1 MLSRL
6 NMSSLKLA
14 DGLESDGSGCLFDPT
29 VRATLN
35 RIGGGN
41 GRALEA
47 ISALRLA
54 AKRLHEA
61 TERWAEGHGLTE
73 SRLQILT
80 YLYFNPDHQMSLG
93 QLAEAQNLVPRTVTG
108 LVDKLERDGL
118 VRRVADPSDRRSV
131 RAQLTK
137 AGLARIGALRKDA
150 AERQALGTG
159 GLKPRQLAEL
169 RHLCLLLVKQLDAV
183 EGRR

>member
-1 MLSRL
+1 
-6 NMSSLKLA
+6 MSSLKLA
-14 DGLESDGSGCLFDPT
+14 GGLERDGSGCLYDPT
-29 VRATLN
+29 VRAALN
-35 RIGGGN
+35 RMGGGN

-61 TERWAEGHGLTE
+61 TERWTESHGLTE

-80 YLYFNPDHQMSLG
+80 SLYFNPDHQMSLG
-93 QLAEAQNLVPRTVTG
+93 HLAEAQNLVPRTVTG

-118 VRRVADPSDRRSV
+118 VRRVPDPSDRRSV
-131 RAQLTK
+131 HAQLTK
-137 AGLARIGALRKDA
+137 AGLARIEALRKDA
-150 AERQALGTG
+150 AQRQSAGTG

-169 RHLCLLLVKQLDAV
+169 RHLCLLMVKQLDAV
-183 EGRR
+183 EGRS